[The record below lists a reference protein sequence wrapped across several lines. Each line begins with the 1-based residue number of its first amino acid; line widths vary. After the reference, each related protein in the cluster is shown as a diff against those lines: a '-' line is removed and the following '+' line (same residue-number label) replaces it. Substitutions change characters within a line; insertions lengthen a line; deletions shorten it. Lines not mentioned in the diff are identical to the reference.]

1 MACVAW
7 FQWISA
13 ISKIVRAA
21 EKWTRVSPCIRHLV
35 VQLDDRAQAVA
46 IAPPPA
52 PAATAGVAAA
62 GVSRKVA
69 GAVTAIEPAAAAA
82 SAAVA
87 AAAVA
92 AAADRLNPLPPR
104 VFTTSMTSV
113 VENTAAA
120 VPSSPVAA
128 LATAVP

>member
-87 AAAVA
+87 AAA
-92 AAADRLNPLPPR
+92 DRLNPLPPR